1 MDALFNE
8 NDSVGQLDAVRNRL
22 YVFGQ
27 TTISVIDLTTLS
39 VTKEITMSARLT
51 GLNFVS
57 KTNTLYALDEDG
69 VVTVINAS
77 TYATITTIATGGS
90 GSVQGVYAADR
101 DFILIPNAGENTV
114 TVIATNINS
123 VAATLTVGNSPRD
136 LIYNYLKK
144 AVYVSNFESKT
155 ISIIS
160 LYDLSVVENVSVND
174 QLFYRVIPINLT
186 ERVYSLA
193 FPKTSFQ
200 VIADTNSDPTQ
211 TSCNVVIQT
220 IDIPAIG
227 RQPFLNTITD
237 KLYIPADDGKLYVY
251 DPGA

>member
-1 MDALFNE
+1 M
-8 NDSVGQLDAVRNRL
+8 
-22 YVFGQ
+22 
-27 TTISVIDLTTLS
+27 
-39 VTKEITMSARLT
+39 
-51 GLNFVS
+51 
-57 KTNTLYALDEDG
+57 
-69 VVTVINAS
+69 
-77 TYATITTIATGGS
+77 
-90 GSVQGVYAADR
+90 
-101 DFILIPNAGENTV
+101 
-114 TVIATNINS
+114 
-123 VAATLTVGNSPRD
+123 
-136 LIYNYLKK
+136 
-144 AVYVSNFESKT
+144 
-155 ISIIS
+155 
-160 LYDLSVVENVSVND
+160 SVVENVSVND

-251 DPGA
+251 GPGA